1 MDISR
6 AFTFVTKDERWVGK
20 IGIGALVSL
29 LGFLIIPIPLLW
41 GYMVGVAR
49 NVKDGALNPM
59 PEWDDWGRLFKDGLA
74 IMVAQFVY
82 TLPFW
87 LLSCVAGAG
96 IVGMGSLTEIS
107 EEAATAGVFGI
118 FGLTTCLVLLF
129 VFMLLFVSPAIV
141 IQYVRTDDFGSVF
154 RVGEVFGIAIKNIG
168 NILLIMLA
176 MMGVGIVFN
185 IIIGILGIIP
195 CIGWLIAVIVVL
207 AFVPYK
213 SVAIG
218 HLYGQLA
225 EQANRQ

>member
-129 VFMLLFVSPAIV
+129 VFVLLFVSPAIV

-195 CIGWLIAVIVVL
+195 CIGWLIALIVTL
-207 AFVPYK
+207 AFGPYML
-213 SVAIG
+213 VATG